1 MYQLLQQ
8 HQHQFSLLIFLFR
21 FIKEILIL
29 QELLQVILILK
40 IQKKRFTLIE
50 VVIVIVILVT
60 LASIATPM
68 YLNYVSNANIGAA
81 KSQVKL
87 LADALTGYKT
97 DNKDFPS
104 EESGLQALV
113 ENVDDLETWKGPYLQ
128 GSLPKDPWGN
138 PYIYRMDEDGFIEIL
153 SYGADGE
160 EGGEGDAADI
170 SSKD

>member
-1 MYQLLQQ
+1 MKKL
-8 HQHQFSLLIFLFR
+8 
-21 FIKEILIL
+21 
-29 QELLQVILILK
+29 
-40 IQKKRFTLIE
+40 QKKRFTLIE

-68 YLNYVSNANIGAA
+68 YLNYISNANIGAA

-113 ENVDDLETWKGPYLQ
+113 ENVDDLETWRGPYLQ

-138 PYIYRMDEDGFIEIL
+138 EYVYRCPGEENRPFEVI

-160 EGGEGDAADI
+160 IGGEGENADI
-170 SSKD
+170 SSWQ

>member
-1 MYQLLQQ
+1 MKKL
-8 HQHQFSLLIFLFR
+8 
-21 FIKEILIL
+21 
-29 QELLQVILILK
+29 
-40 IQKKRFTLIE
+40 QKKRFTLIE

-68 YLNYVSNANIGAA
+68 YLNYISNANIGAA

-113 ENVDDLETWKGPYLQ
+113 ENVDDLETRRGPYLQ

-138 PYIYRMDEDGFIEIL
+138 EYVYRCPGEDNRPFEVI

-160 EGGEGDAADI
+160 IGGEGENADI
-170 SSKD
+170 SSWQ

>member
-1 MYQLLQQ
+1 M
-8 HQHQFSLLIFLFR
+8 
-21 FIKEILIL
+21 K
-29 QELLQVILILK
+29 K
-40 IQKKRFTLIE
+40 MQKKSRFTLIE

-68 YLNYVSNANIGAA
+68 YMNYVSNANIGAA

-113 ENVDDLETWKGPYLQ
+113 ENVDDLETWRGPYLQ

-138 PYIYRMDEDGFIEIL
+138 EYVYRCPGEENRPFEVI

-160 EGGEGDAADI
+160 IGGEGENADI
-170 SSKD
+170 SSWQ

>member
-1 MYQLLQQ
+1 M
-8 HQHQFSLLIFLFR
+8 
-21 FIKEILIL
+21 K
-29 QELLQVILILK
+29 K
-40 IQKKRFTLIE
+40 MQKRRFTLIE

-68 YLNYVSNANIGAA
+68 YLNYISNANIGAA

-113 ENVDDLETWKGPYLQ
+113 ENVDDLETWRGPYLQ

-138 PYIYRMDEDGFIEIL
+138 EYIYRCPGEDNRPFEVI

-160 EGGEGDAADI
+160 VGGEGENADI
-170 SSKD
+170 SSWE

>member
-1 MYQLLQQ
+1 MQ
-8 HQHQFSLLIFLFR
+8 R
-21 FIKEILIL
+21 KN
-29 QELLQVILILK
+29 
-40 IQKKRFTLIE
+40 RFTLIE

-68 YLNYVSNANIGAA
+68 YMNYVSNANIGAA

-87 LADALTGYKT
+87 LFDAVQGYKA
-97 DNKDFPS
+97 DNKKYPDADDTDLRS
-104 EESGLQALV
+104 LV
-113 ENVDDLETWKGPYLQ
+113 ENVEDLETWKGPYIQ
-128 GSLPKDPWGN
+128 GSIPKDPWGN
-138 PYIYRMDEDGFIEIL
+138 PYIYRMDEDGSIEIL

>member
-1 MYQLLQQ
+1 MKKL
-8 HQHQFSLLIFLFR
+8 
-21 FIKEILIL
+21 
-29 QELLQVILILK
+29 
-40 IQKKRFTLIE
+40 QKKRFTLIE

-68 YLNYVSNANIGAA
+68 YLNYISNANIGAA

-113 ENVDDLETWKGPYLQ
+113 ENVDDLETWRGPYLQ

-138 PYIYRMDEDGFIEIL
+138 EYVYRCP
-153 SYGADGE
+153 GE
-160 EGGEGDAADI
+160 ENRPFEVI
-170 SSKD
+170 SPTSSCHDQKIRVYTT